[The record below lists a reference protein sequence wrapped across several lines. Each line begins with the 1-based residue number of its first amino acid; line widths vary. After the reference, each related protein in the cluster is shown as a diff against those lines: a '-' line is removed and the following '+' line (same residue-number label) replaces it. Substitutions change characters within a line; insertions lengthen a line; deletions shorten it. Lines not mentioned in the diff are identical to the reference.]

1 VLLPALIFIVED
13 YTSLQNLKIL
23 VPFLSHVSSLDC
35 ESCQLAKHHRM
46 SYSLRVDKR
55 VGGFF
60 DLAHFDVWKP
70 CPLNSKTWFR
80 YFITFVDDYSCVTWL
95 YLMKNR
101 LEVFSISQNFCA
113 EIEHQFGTSIHV
125 LRSDNAKEFFSSS
138 FVGFM
143 RKFAHHH
150 VLTLPL
156 RIYKHQPNLQKDI

>member
-1 VLLPALIFIVED
+1 MIGPCHDLEVFIILREILKRQLAPVLLPALIFIVED

-95 YLMKNR
+95 YLMKNHSK
-101 LEVFSISQNFCA
+101 VFSVFQNFCA
-113 EIEHQFGTSIHV
+113 KIKIQLARLYIF
-125 LRSDNAKEFFSSS
+125 
-138 FVGFM
+138 
-143 RKFAHHH
+143 
-150 VLTLPL
+150 
-156 RIYKHQPNLQKDI
+156 